1 MDTSLAESR
10 VAVGLRMRRFAWPLV
25 FLLTGLGFGLG
36 RYGDLTW
43 GNVAPNPDVVR
54 MFYPIAEAVA
64 TGSSL
69 YGPGLGDNKPPGWQL
84 LNVAAYLTG
93 EYTLTML
100 VVVGAANGLTAIL
113 LWRWLDEAGAEGV
126 AVVASILFLLA
137 LPLVGGHHINSRPLM
152 MTAVV
157 LGFLAKT
164 PVRRGA
170 AVAVAALF
178 NAYAA
183 AFVIVF
189 LWVVWRTAS
198 VPKRAVVRYLAAGAF
213 VGVAA
218 FALVGGL
225 WGVNSAAAALHWSY
239 GIPLFNGVAT
249 SAIHPDAV
257 VPDSYLAGAWLFSE
271 PGRWFAHVRAPIL
284 ELFALFALAAVGWFQ
299 RDRLLAFHQLH
310 RLMTAGIL
318 AALAPLLVRA
328 YEQYWI
334 PVLPFVAAFAG
345 IGVVALL
352 NAQDEYPGR

>member
-1 MDTSLAESR
+1 MDTSLAEKR
-10 VAVGLRMRRFAWPLV
+10 VAVGLRIRRFKWPFV

-64 TGSSL
+64 TGGSL
-69 YGPGLGDNKPPGWQL
+69 YGPGLGDNKPSGWQL

-100 VVVGAANGLTAIL
+100 VVVGVANGLTAIL

-152 MTAVV
+152 VTAVV

-164 PVRRGA
+164 PVRRGS

-189 LWVVWRTAS
+189 LWLVWRTAS
-198 VPKRAVVRYLAAGAF
+198 TPQRAAVRYLATGAF

-225 WGVNSAAAALHWSY
+225 WGVDSAAAALHWSY
-239 GIPLFNGVAT
+239 GFPLFDGVAT
-249 SAIHPDAV
+249 SAIHSDAV
-257 VPDSYLAGAWLFSE
+257 VPDSYLADVWLFSE
-271 PGRWFAHVRAPIL
+271 PGRWFAYARAPL
-284 ELFALFALAAVGWFQ
+284 FELFALFALAAVGWIH
-299 RDRLLAFHQLH
+299 RDRLSGRQLPH
-310 RLMTAGIL
+310 RPMIVGGV
-318 AALAPLLVRA
+318 AALGPLLVRA

-334 PVLPFVAAFAG
+334 PVLPFVAVFAAT
-345 IGVVALL
+345 GVVALL
-352 NAQDEYPGR
+352 EIRDD